1 MDEIKWIKIVTDVF
15 DNRKIKMI
23 EAMPEGD
30 ALLIVWFKILTLAG
44 QINDGGLVYFTKDI
58 PYTEQL
64 LATQFNRPLSIIQLA
79 LNTFERLG
87 MIEIANDVI
96 MVSNWE
102 KYQNVD
108 GMEKVREQT
117 RKRVADYRQRQ
128 KALVSNVTSNATVTV
143 GNATE
148 ERKKNKK
155 EKKNITPNT
164 LTSITPNGGDTHTDY
179 ESEFEGV
186 WKLYPKKQGKV
197 NALKDYIKA
206 RKSGVSRKT
215 IEDGITAYSDY
226 CRRNDRFFKDGST
239 WFHQKCWEEDYSED
253 EPFKKATGCDDLGYS
268 VSEYAEQM
276 KREGLL

>member
-23 EAMPEGD
+23 ESMPEGD
-30 ALLIVWFKILTLAG
+30 TLLVVWFKILTLAG

-64 LATQFNRPLSIIQLA
+64 LATQFNRPISIIQLA

-108 GMEKVREQT
+108 GMYKVREQT

-128 KALVSNVTSNATVTV
+128 KQLASNVTCNATVTV
-143 GNATE
+143 GNAPE
-148 ERKKNKK
+148 EEIDIEKNK
-155 EKKNITPNT
+155 EKGITKV
-164 LTSITPNGGDTHTDY
+164 I
-179 ESEFEGV
+179 
-186 WKLYPKKQGKV
+186 PKKKFVPPTVEEVTQYCDERHNNVDAEAFVDFYSSKDWMIGK
-197 NALKDYIKA
+197 NKMKDWKA
-206 RKSGVSRKT
+206 AVRTWERNRKG
-215 IEDGITAYSDY
+215 
-226 CRRNDRFFKDGST
+226 DRPKQ
-239 WFHQKCWEEDYSED
+239 QKSIVELLAEAREEG
-253 EPFKKATGCDDLGYS
+253 EPL
-268 VSEYAEQM
+268 
-276 KREGLL
+276 

>member
-23 EAMPEGD
+23 ESMPEGD
-30 ALLIVWFKILTLAG
+30 TLLVVWFKILTLAG

-108 GMEKVREQT
+108 GMDKVREQT

-128 KALVSNVTSNATVTV
+128 KALVSNVTSNATVTL

-155 EKKNITPNT
+155 EKKNISPDI
-164 LTSITPNGGDTHTDY
+164 LTDITPNGGNVT
-179 ESEFEGV
+179 
-186 WKLYPKKQGKV
+186 KKKQFVPPTLEELEDFCFENNLGIDPATFIDYYNANGWMAGKNHMKDWQATARNWDRRRKNTANSPQYGGK
-197 NALKDYIKA
+197 NARAAQDMHNGFDMIDSLVA
-206 RKSGVSRKT
+206 RMET
-215 IEDGITAYSDY
+215 N
-226 CRRNDRFFKDGST
+226 NDNG
-239 WFHQKCWEEDYSED
+239 
-253 EPFKKATGCDDLGYS
+253 
-268 VSEYAEQM
+268 
-276 KREGLL
+276 